1 MMKLNDITYKIRGAI
16 FEVYNELGPGLL
28 ESIYSKALARE
39 FDLIGL
45 KYGKELPLMVMY
57 KDSDLGLGYRLDFL
71 VEDLVII
78 ELKSIES
85 ILNVHMKQ
93 MQTYLKITGK
103 PLGLL
108 VNFNTTNLNEN
119 IKRIANGNI
128 DNL

>member
-1 MMKLNDITYKIRGAI
+1 LMKLNDITYKIRGAI

-45 KYGKELPLMVMY
+45 KYGKELPLMVMH

>member
-1 MMKLNDITYKIRGAI
+1 MKLNDITYKIRGAI